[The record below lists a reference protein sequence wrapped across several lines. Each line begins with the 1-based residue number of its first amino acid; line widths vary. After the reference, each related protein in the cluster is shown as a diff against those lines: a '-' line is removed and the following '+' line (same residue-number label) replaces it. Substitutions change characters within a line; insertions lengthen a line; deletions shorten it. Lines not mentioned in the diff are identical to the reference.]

1 MLNSDFN
8 RENKIKQLGYSLP
21 ENYFVDLEQEIN
33 SQLPNSYVYQS
44 NNAKVTTLFSLI
56 KNKLLWS
63 AAAVALLLIGFFW
76 FTGVSDTVPTLS
88 NDLADLDYLF
98 EEDLDTEK
106 EVEFTLLDMYLA
118 EDNFFASDVNLQ
130 KMWFENN
137 FED

>member
-21 ENYFVDLEQEIN
+21 ENYFVDLEQKIN

>member
-21 ENYFVDLEQEIN
+21 ENYFVDLEQKIN

-63 AAAVALLLIGFFW
+63 AAAVAVLLIGFFW

>member
-21 ENYFVDLEQEIN
+21 ENYFLDLEQKIN

-63 AAAVALLLIGFFW
+63 AVAVAALLIGFFW
-76 FTGVSDTVPTLS
+76 ITGVSDVPTLS

>member
-63 AAAVALLLIGFFW
+63 AAAVAVLLIGFFW